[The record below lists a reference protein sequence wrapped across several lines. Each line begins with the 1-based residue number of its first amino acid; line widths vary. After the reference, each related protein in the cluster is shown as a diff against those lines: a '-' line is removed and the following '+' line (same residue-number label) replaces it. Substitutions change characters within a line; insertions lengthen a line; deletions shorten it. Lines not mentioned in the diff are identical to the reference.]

1 MFSSVTLE
9 TGGVSRVALSEV
21 SPEGTMLSNSSLA
34 VGPLD
39 LFDELLLLD
48 GELLLLDG
56 VSKENNG
63 VLRVT

>member
-1 MFSSVTLE
+1 
-9 TGGVSRVALSEV
+9 
-21 SPEGTMLSNSSLA
+21 MLSNSSLA

-63 VLRVT
+63 VSLLLDIFPL